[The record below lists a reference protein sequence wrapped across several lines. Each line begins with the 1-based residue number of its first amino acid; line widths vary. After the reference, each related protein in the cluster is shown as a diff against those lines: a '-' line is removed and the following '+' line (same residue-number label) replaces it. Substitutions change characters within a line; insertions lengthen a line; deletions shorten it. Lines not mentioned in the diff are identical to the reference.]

1 MLTLVVV
8 EGVVILLLTILVA
21 GLLRS
26 HAEILRT
33 LDALG
38 VSEDGT
44 APAPAGTAS
53 ITMSP
58 ARRATGTVPTDAIVG
73 IEPSGASRTVALT
86 GSRGYV
92 LAAFLSS
99 GCTTCK
105 TFWKSFDRQLD
116 LPSPA
121 IRPVIITKGP
131 HEESPSDIAMLA
143 PPTVPTLMS
152 SETWD
157 AFRVPG
163 TPYFQLIDASD
174 GSVLGEGSA
183 SSWSRLGEM
192 ITRSI
197 GDDPAAPPTL
207 RRTTA
212 ERLIDSDTELA
223 RAGIEP
229 GDESL
234 WHKPETDDR

>member
-1 MLTLVVV
+1 LEKALMLTLVIV
-8 EGVVILLLTILVA
+8 EGIVILLLTVLVA

-33 LDALG
+33 LDRLGAGEESARDGGVALG
-38 VSEDGT
+38 PT
-44 APAPAGTAS
+44 
-53 ITMSP
+53 
-58 ARRATGTVPTDAIVG
+58 RRSTGTVPTESITGVTLDGV
-73 IEPSGASRTVALT
+73 SRTVALT

-99 GCTTCK
+99 GCSTCK
-105 TFWKSFDRQLD
+105 PFWTSFDRDLD
-116 LPSPA
+116 LPHPD
-121 IRPVIITKGP
+121 IRPVIVTKDAS
-131 HEESPSDIAMLA
+131 EESPSELVSLA
-143 PPTVPTLMS
+143 PRDIPTVLS
-152 SETWD
+152 SQAWD

-183 SSWSRLGEM
+183 ANWGRLMEM
-192 ITRSI
+192 ISRAVGDETPVRS
-197 GDDPAAPPTL
+197 L

-212 ERLIDSDTELA
+212 ERLVDSDEELT

-234 WHKPETDDR
+234 YRKPDGQS

>member
-1 MLTLVVV
+1 MLTLVII
-8 EGVVILLLTILVA
+8 EGIVIVLLTVLVA

-33 LDALG
+33 LDRLG
-38 VSEDGT
+38 AGED
-44 APAPAGTAS
+44 
-53 ITMSP
+53 SP
-58 ARRATGTVPTDAIVG
+58 QNGGGISLRPTRRATGTVPVPAVTGVTLDGQA
-73 IEPSGASRTVALT
+73 RTVALT

-99 GCTTCK
+99 GCSTCRP
-105 TFWKSFDRQLD
+105 FWSSFGKELV
-116 LPSPA
+116 LPHPD
-121 IRPVIITKGP
+121 IRPVIVTKDAA
-131 HEESPSDIAMLA
+131 EESLSELRSLA
-143 PPTVPTLMS
+143 PADVPTVLS

-183 SSWSRLGEM
+183 ANWARLMEM
-192 ITRSI
+192 IGRAVGDEQPERSL
-197 GDDPAAPPTL
+197 G
-207 RRTTA
+207 RNTA
-212 ERLIDSDTELA
+212 ERLVDSDEELR

-229 GDESL
+229 GDDTL
-234 WHKPETDDR
+234 YHKP

>member
-8 EGVVILLLTILVA
+8 EGIVIVLLTVLVA

-33 LDALG
+33 LDRLG
-38 VSEDGT
+38 AGEDGPQT
-44 APAPAGTAS
+44 GGGISLGPT
-53 ITMSP
+53 
-58 ARRATGTVPTDAIVG
+58 RRATGTVPVPAVTGVTLDGQA
-73 IEPSGASRTVALT
+73 RTVALT

-99 GCTTCK
+99 GCSTCRP
-105 TFWKSFDRQLD
+105 FWSSFGKD
-116 LPSPA
+116 LVLPHPD
-121 IRPVIITKGP
+121 IRPVIVTKDAG
-131 HEESPSDIAMLA
+131 EESPSELRSLA
-143 PPTVPTLMS
+143 PSDVPTLLS

-174 GSVLGEGSA
+174 GAVLGEGSA
-183 SSWSRLGEM
+183 ANWSRLMEM
-192 ITRSI
+192 IGRAV
-197 GDDPAAPPTL
+197 GDEQPVRTL
-207 RRTTA
+207 RRNTA
-212 ERLIDSDTELA
+212 ERLVDSDEELR

-229 GDESL
+229 GDETL
-234 WHKPETDDR
+234 YHKP